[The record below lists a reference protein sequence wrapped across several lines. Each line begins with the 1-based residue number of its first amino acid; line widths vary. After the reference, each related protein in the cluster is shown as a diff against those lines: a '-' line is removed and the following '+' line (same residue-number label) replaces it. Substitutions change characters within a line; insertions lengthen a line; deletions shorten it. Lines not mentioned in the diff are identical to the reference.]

1 MVVTEK
7 EKVTVKFP
15 TIRNLNCIV
24 FALEHIEEIEI
35 EKKIFGGRNENKKK
49 AINLFKVKWFR
60 ARWINS
66 AVSIFFKAW
75 ESTM

>member
-35 EKKIFGGRNENKKK
+35 EKKIFGGRK
-49 AINLFKVKWFR
+49 
-60 ARWINS
+60 
-66 AVSIFFKAW
+66 
-75 ESTM
+75 